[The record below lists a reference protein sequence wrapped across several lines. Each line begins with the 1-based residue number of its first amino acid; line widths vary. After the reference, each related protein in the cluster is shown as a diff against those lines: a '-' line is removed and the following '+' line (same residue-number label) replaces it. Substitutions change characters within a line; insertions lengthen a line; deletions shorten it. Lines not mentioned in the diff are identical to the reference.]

1 MLWSVACSHCAHCAR
16 AAASTYEPVYYRRET
31 YVWCLS
37 EFTMLSLWHAV
48 VVAVRIHRF
57 FAQLPNST
65 ATTTRPPGRLTPK
78 RLVHCLLG
86 VFKSFFFLAFLF
98 FIILRCFALGSICR
112 HLVLCLGCLINFL
125 FCNHSRHDSCA
136 FSVYSNSRH
145 FLCSLGIIFIWILF
159 WFSWLPHKHLGNL
172 WDRERYYK
180 IIVEGYLLLHKY
192 MKLIRNWCIY
202 RIYLNVFATDT
213 TDSLWPMLTSHS
225 VRVHA
230 DDYYSRQA
238 VYVIL

>member
-1 MLWSVACSHCAHCAR
+1 MLYVVTRVLNKTFCNFIHEICFDPLLAR
-16 AAASTYEPVYYRRET
+16 IVPTVRGRRVHMNPYTIEGKHMCD
-31 YVWCLS
+31 VCLS

-86 VFKSFFFLAFLF
+86 VFKSFFFFLAFLF

-112 HLVLCLGCLINFL
+112 HLVLCLGRLINFL

-145 FLCSLGIIFIWILF
+145 FLCSLALFLFEYCFDLVGCPTNIWAIFETVKDII
-159 WFSWLPHKHLGNL
+159 K
-172 WDRERYYK
+172 
-180 IIVEGYLLLHKY
+180 LLLKVICCY
-192 MKLIRNWCIY
+192 TNIWSLLEIDVFIGYIWTCLQLIQ
-202 RIYLNVFATDT
+202 
-213 TDSLWPMLTSHS
+213 LTHF
-225 VRVHA
+225 
-230 DDYYSRQA
+230 DQC
-238 VYVIL
+238 